1 MTFSLRAQF
10 DLTGRVGLITG
21 AANILGPE
29 FAAALA
35 ESGARLAL
43 LDIRSDACQEVARQI
58 HETYGTQTLAL
69 TADVGEESAVAAA
82 VAEALSTFGHIDRSH
97 QRGGGPRRPTTPGRS
112 GVLSAG
118 LESGNDQNLTGM
130 FLCTKHVLLH
140 FVSRGQGNIINV
152 ASIYGVVGPDP
163 RIYGDSWYLDQRI
176 NTPPVY
182 AASKGG
188 MVSFTRYLAT
198 TLAPHHNRANCVT
211 PGGVS
216 SGQNETFVERCS
228 TRVPLGRMAR
238 RKELQGA
245 VLFPASDASS
255 YVTWH
260 NPGGRRRLDDMVAS
274 RKALQR
280 GGGRA

>member
-10 DLTGRVGLITG
+10 DLTGRVALITG

-35 ESGARLAL
+35 EFGARLAL
-43 LDIRSDACQEVARQI
+43 LDIRSDACQEVAHQI

-82 VAEALSTFGHIDRSH
+82 VAEALSTFGRIDVLINAAATKT
-97 QRGGGPRRPTTPGRS
+97 PDYFRPLGEYSLQDWNQVMT
-112 GVLSAG
+112 V
-118 LESGNDQNLTGM
+118 NLTGM
-130 FLCTKHVLLH
+130 FLCTKHVLPH

-163 RIYGDSWYLDQRI
+163 RIYEGSWYLDQRI

-188 MVSFTRYLAT
+188 VVSLTRYLAT
-198 TLAPHHNRANCVT
+198 TLAPHHIRANCVT

-216 SGQNETFVERCS
+216 SGQNETFVERYS
-228 TRVPLGRMAR
+228 ARVPLGRMAR
-238 RKELQGA
+238 REELRGA
-245 VLFPASDASS
+245 VLFLASDASS
-255 YVTWH
+255 YVTGH
-260 NPGGRRRLDDMVAS
+260 NLVVDGGWTAW
-274 RKALQR
+274 
-280 GGGRA
+280 